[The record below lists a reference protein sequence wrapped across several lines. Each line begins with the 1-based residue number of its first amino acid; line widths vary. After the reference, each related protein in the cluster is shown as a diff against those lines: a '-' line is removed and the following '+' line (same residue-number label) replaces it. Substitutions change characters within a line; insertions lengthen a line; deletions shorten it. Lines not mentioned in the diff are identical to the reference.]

1 MAKSYQAGVATLG
14 IKLAYGVET
23 VAGVKPEVFNVL
35 HRISEIGDINL
46 TAETIDASALEDLV
60 ERSVAGR
67 ASTGGTWDVTV
78 NATDDTMSEWK
89 TLINAYKALS
99 GGKRMWFEII
109 VPGLTD
115 ADFIVAMHNHGDEI
129 LSELKELRARTL
141 ELLKEN
147 SIEVEKRILLHNE
160 LNKLK
165 EK

>member
-14 IKLAYGVET
+14 VKLAYGVET
-23 VAGVKPEVFNVL
+23 QAGVKPEVFNVL

-78 NATDDTMSEWK
+78 NATDDTMSEGK

-115 ADFIVAMHNHGDEI
+115 ADFIVAQPPLQIPSPSMGQNEV
-129 LSELKELRARTL
+129 LKFTMTMA
-141 ELLKEN
+141 
-147 SIEVEKRILLHNE
+147 IEEYVGFETKVVPTDDAE
-160 LNKLK
+160 
-165 EK
+165 

>member
-78 NATDDTMSEWK
+78 NATDDNVRVENT
-89 TLINAYKALS
+89 YQC
-99 GGKRMWFEII
+99 
-109 VPGLTD
+109 LTD
-115 ADFIVAMHNHGDEI
+115 ADFIVAQPPLQIPSPSMGQNDV
-129 LSELKELRARTL
+129 LKFTMTMA
-141 ELLKEN
+141 
-147 SIEVEKRILLHNE
+147 IEEYVGFETKVVPTDDAE
-160 LNKLK
+160 
-165 EK
+165 